1 MNHDILVNKLSN
13 IGISLFI
20 VRCVASFLKNQR
32 QRVKIGGESAETGF
46 PNGGIPHGTVLK
58 PKGFQYRLMI

>member
-32 QRVKIGGESAETGF
+32 QRVKIGGESTEIGF
-46 PNGGIPHGTVLK
+46 PNGGIPQE
-58 PKGFQYRLMI
+58 QY